1 MSVWIG
7 PSWRRAIDTGPRA
20 EHAPEHDRCDLPGL
34 THEWIAASLGVGLEA
49 LRCGV
54 RQ

>member
-1 MSVWIG
+1 MSG
-7 PSWRRAIDTGPRA
+7 PFGPNWRSAVDRSPVA
-20 EHAPEHDRCDLPGL
+20 EHPPEDDRCHVPGL

-49 LRCGV
+49 LRCGA